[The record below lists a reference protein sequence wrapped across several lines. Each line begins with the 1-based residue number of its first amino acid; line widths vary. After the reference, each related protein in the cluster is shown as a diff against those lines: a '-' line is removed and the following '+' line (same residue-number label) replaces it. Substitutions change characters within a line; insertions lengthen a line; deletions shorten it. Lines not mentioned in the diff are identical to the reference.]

1 MTDSPPHDPS
11 PPRPFLLRAIRNAR
25 GLKACEVAQ
34 AMGLPLRTYRDF
46 ERRGWP
52 ARPDRLR
59 AFAAVTDCDYAA
71 LLLSAAN
78 PDGALAFASLNNKG
92 VTLAVGML
100 EDLESDL
107 NGGLSTL
114 TAADLIGAF
123 DMARRHL
130 AARVAAREPQPSS
143 HLMARDLEISQRQ
156 LDCLRWA
163 QAGKSSADIGVILRI
178 SQRTVE
184 SHLVQIC
191 RRLGV
196 RTRVQAICV
205 AIELGLISS
214 RPP

>member
-1 MTDSPPHDPS
+1 
-11 PPRPFLLRAIRNAR
+11 
-25 GLKACEVAQ
+25 
-34 AMGLPLRTYRDF
+34 MGLPLRTYRDF
-46 ERRGWP
+46 ERKGWP
-52 ARPDRLR
+52 ATPERLR

-78 PDGALAFASLNNKG
+78 PDSALVFASLNNKS
-92 VTLAVGML
+92 VTLALGLL

-107 NGGLSTL
+107 HAGLSTL
-114 TAADLIGAF
+114 NAADLIGAF

-130 AARVAAREPQPSS
+130 VAGVLAREPQPSS
-143 HLMARDLEISQRQ
+143 HPMAGDLEISQRQ

-163 QAGKSSADIGVILRI
+163 QAGKSSTDIGVILRI

-205 AIELGLISS
+205 AIDLGLISS